1 MFKKDISRVFLK
13 LDIGWYSG
21 AVAGPIAVS
30 LILYFKLQTRYLF
43 LVLAFLFV
51 VFIIVFYRICPK
63 KRLKDNLSSDRKALS
78 GSGKKLIKIIKDPG
92 ILMGSMILLIL
103 LGSLMGL
110 STWMTTYFLSLG
122 VNVAYGSAIL
132 SLYWLF
138 SIIGMVVT
146 TRLLKRFKEINILF
160 YSCLAGI
167 AFLAIFGFSSFIYI
181 KIAALAL
188 QAVCFAAVFP
198 LTTAISANRDP
209 ENSGTILGFTI
220 AFAFAGSL
228 VFQPIYGYVTEYLGK
243 GYIAYIAL
251 GGTIVGFIFVSILF
265 RIIRRKTRKLL

>member
-1 MFKKDISRVFLK
+1 MSKRKLRLTISQIEK
-13 LDIGWYSG
+13 
-21 AVAGPIAVS
+21 
-30 LILYFKLQTRYLF
+30 
-43 LVLAFLFV
+43 
-51 VFIIVFYRICPK
+51 
-63 KRLKDNLSSDRKALS
+63 LSSVS
-78 GSGKKLIKIIKDPG
+78 SKKINKKIIKEPG
-92 ILMGSMILLIL
+92 ILTGSMILLVL

-122 VNVAYGSAIL
+122 INVAYGSAIL

-138 SIIGMVVT
+138 SIIGMVLT

-167 AFLAIFGFSSFIYI
+167 AFLAVFGFSSMIYI
-181 KIAALAL
+181 KITALAL

-198 LTTAISANRDP
+198 LTTAISTNRDP

-228 VFQPIYGYVTEYLGK
+228 IFQPIYGYIAEYLGK
-243 GYIAYIAL
+243 EYIAYIAL
-251 GGTIVGFIFVSILF
+251 GATLVGFIFVSILF
-265 RIIRRKTRKLL
+265 RIISRGDQGKPL